1 MRKLFL
7 LFSLALT
14 MAATSYATTYGI
26 WVVGKQVTSYNQ
38 NDILG
43 DGTISFDPTTNT
55 ITMHGGEIYATFQ
68 KNSKHQFTYDCGI
81 FIPYQKQSSFTEET
95 SAEYEAD
102 VYLKNVVFDIHGDN
116 SLINAWDESK
126 YSYVLHEGIFSRVP
140 TEFKG
145 PGCLRIY
152 NFNKA
157 AVHVK
162 DNVTFTSG
170 RYFFENT
177 LPHDVE
183 EDGHPLIYQEGGD
196 YTLTLGNA
204 FFHLL
209 QDNRYTSAIWFKGK
223 VNSEKMAAVV
233 DFEGFEYK
241 DVTFENSQMVS
252 RQSGYFKRLHSVD
265 IYPKNYNVILLQDG
279 ATEATSSWITYD
291 NHMDVNNDGGSVK
304 YDFLNNTLFL
314 DRADI
319 QLGDN
324 ILQSYVDDLNIAC
337 YGRNTITGK
346 NETYYTLRFSF
357 FPNVNFV
364 SDDRLYHEGY
374 IYGEKQ
380 RTYHPTGSDSL
391 SVLAPKALSVNNMH
405 VSDMVLFCKGN
416 QDAFSAVG
424 TVSAVVKQD
433 NGTNATFGKDIYYP
447 IKINREQLSL
457 NNMAKYIEQYGDGF
471 QCDGY
476 TLSLNNVKMSGA
488 RIEFLKSNVP
498 LGLTCSGDCQIGEL
512 YTETDLCIINS
523 GNLVCMGGQGFVV
536 NDHATLTIMGTG
548 SYDIT
553 GGLRAI
559 SSDTKDGNV
568 VISHTTL
575 SLTSAQQLKGVG
587 TVQNIQSLLLNK
599 AAITSPS
606 GASFISAQHA
616 ICVGG
621 TPTVENVVIS
631 PVEGK
636 NPISSVSV
644 STDKKAVCTGTESAT
659 ISAFIQ
665 GNGALPL
672 RALWQ
677 RQDQGGKW
685 QDIGSS
691 ISITAGDALNG
702 TTITQTYSPKS
713 DATPIRKY
721 RVIVR
726 SFDPGKVCDTVY
738 SNEVEIAAKY
748 KVALFNGGFSYWKE
762 GEDPTELEWGQDAQI
777 YVATDETYNFA
788 LGNECMSSLLGD
800 NFTNFD
806 DLGNGVYRL
815 TGVQDSYGSI
825 HSYRFKFSVYFYSS
839 LEKSAATLL
848 DSHYAGAMDHLEC
861 GESIN
866 DKGWT
871 IPVPPAKATGWL
883 GWLEEKSGILY
894 TSEQLLS
901 LPLEGTENEQNFI
914 FCALYEGDIVEDD
927 PTSDL
932 WQIVGPADRMTGKKV
947 LINNQVYILYGNKL
961 YNTVGMQ
968 F

>member
-1 MRKLFL
+1 MRKVFIILA
-7 LFSLALT
+7 LALT
-14 MAATSYATTYGI
+14 TVATSYATTYGI

-43 DGTISFDPTTNT
+43 DGTISFDPATST
-55 ITMHGGEIYATFQ
+55 ITMHGGEIYATFK

-95 SAEYEAD
+95 DAEYEAD

-162 DNVTFTSG
+162 DDVTFTSG

-183 EDGHPLIYQEGGD
+183 EDGYPLIYQEGGD

-209 QDNRYTSAIWFKGK
+209 QDNHYTSVIWYKGK
-223 VNSEKMAAVV
+223 VNCEKIAAVV
-233 DFEGFEYK
+233 DYEGFEYK
-241 DVTFENSQMVS
+241 DATFEKSQLVS
-252 RQSGYFKRLHSVD
+252 HQQGYFKRLHSVD

-279 ATEATSSWITYD
+279 ATDATSSWITYD

-319 QLGDN
+319 QLGNN
-324 ILQSYVDDLNIAC
+324 ILQSYVDDLTIAC

-364 SDDRLYHEGY
+364 SDNRLYHEGY

-391 SVLAPKALSVNNMH
+391 SILAPKALAVNNMH
-405 VSDMVLFCKGN
+405 VSEMVLFCKGN

-424 TVSAVVKQD
+424 TVRADVKQD

-457 NNMAKYIEQYGDGF
+457 NNMAKYIEQYGDSF
-471 QCDGY
+471 RCDGH
-476 TLSLNNVKMSGA
+476 TLNIHHAKMYGA
-488 RIEFLKSNVP
+488 RIEFLKSSTP
-498 LGLTCSGDCQIGEL
+498 LEFSCGGDCQIGEL
-512 YTETDLCIINS
+512 YTETDLTIINN
-523 GNLVCMGGQGFVV
+523 GNLVCIGGQGFVV
-536 NDHATLTIMGTG
+536 NNHATLTIEGIG

-568 VISHTTL
+568 VINQTSLT
-575 SLTSAQQLKGVG
+575 LTSAQQQKGMG

-599 AAITSPS
+599 AAITAPA
-606 GASFISAQHA
+606 GASFINAQHA

-631 PVEGK
+631 PTEGT
-636 NPISSVSV
+636 NPISSVIV

-659 ISAFIQ
+659 VSAFIQ
-665 GNGALPL
+665 GSGTLPL

-677 RQDQGGKW
+677 RQDQGEDW
-685 QDIGSS
+685 QDVGSS
-691 ISITAGDALNG
+691 VSITAGDALNG

-713 DATPIRKY
+713 EASPIRKY
-721 RVIVR
+721 RVTVR
-726 SFDPGKVCDTVY
+726 SFDPGKECDTVY

-748 KVALFNGGFSYWKE
+748 KVSLYNGGFSYWKA
-762 GEDPTELEWGQDAQI
+762 GKQPTELAWGQDSEI
-777 YVATDETYNFA
+777 YVATDETYYFA
-788 LGNECMSSLLGD
+788 LGDECMSSLLENSLISLVD
-800 NFTNFD
+800 S
-806 DLGNGVYRL
+806 GNGVYRL
-815 TGVQDSYGSI
+815 TGVQNSYGSI
-825 HSYRFKFSVYFYSS
+825 SSYRFKLSVYFYSS

-848 DSHYAGAMDHLEC
+848 DSHPAEAMDHLEC

-883 GWLEEKSGILY
+883 GWLEEKSGIVY

-901 LPLEGTENEQNFI
+901 MPLTAIENEQKFI

-932 WQIVGPADRMTGKKV
+932 WQIVSPAEWMTGRKV
-947 LINNQVYILYGNKL
+947 LLNNQLYILHGNKL
-961 YNTVGMQ
+961 YNAAGVEL
-968 F
+968 